1 LQGAEHF
8 AAAVKPAYMALSQKA
23 GISVFMVTG
32 DHPVTASAIAR
43 QIGLIGDDRQTV
55 APAGGMGRHK
65 RQSIAVT
72 RRKFSVN
79 LVEVCRCSFANPQS
93 LALFTN

>member
-1 LQGAEHF
+1 MLENR
-8 AAAVKPAYMALSQKA
+8 KPLLIQKA

-65 RQSIAVT
+65 RQTIAVT
-72 RRKFSVN
+72 RRKFNVTG
-79 LVEVCRCSFANPQS
+79 VEVDRCSFENSQS
-93 LALFTN
+93 L